1 MCFRASLR
9 GCLILVVSAAFLCHP
24 TIQQALKPPLVID
37 HNSSHTALY
46 RMNKL
51 LTLPRSSRS
60 AALLTRTLMNF
71 EAARTQMLGQQL
83 RAWEVLD
90 DRVLRAFAET
100 PRENFVPREYR
111 DLAFAD
117 VEIPLG
123 HGQHM
128 LAPKVEGRIA
138 QALQVERIDDV
149 LVIGTGSGYLTAC
162 LARLAKHVTSVDI
175 FPDFIAAAEP
185 KIAACGIRNVKL
197 QVADALTLSDRE
209 RFDAIA
215 VTASVPELDRRF
227 IEMLRT
233 QGRLFVVVG
242 RKPAMEAQLLT
253 LQPDGTTTT
262 TSLFETVLTPLI
274 NAERPEPFVL

>member
-1 MCFRASLR
+1 
-9 GCLILVVSAAFLCHP
+9 
-24 TIQQALKPPLVID
+24 
-37 HNSSHTALY
+37 
-46 RMNKL
+46 
-51 LTLPRSSRS
+51 
-60 AALLTRTLMNF
+60 MNF
-71 EAARTQMLGQQL
+71 DVARTQMLGQQL

-90 DRVLRAFAET
+90 ERVLRAFAET
-100 PRENFVPREYR
+100 PREDFVPREYR

-117 VEIPLG
+117 AEIPLG
-123 HGQHM
+123 HGQTM

-149 LVIGTGSGYLTAC
+149 LVVGTGSGYFTAC
-162 LARLAKHVTSVDI
+162 LARLAKRVTSVDI
-175 FPDFIAAAEP
+175 FPDFVAAAQP
-185 KIAACGIRNVKL
+185 KIAACGIRNVELK
-197 QVADALTLSDRE
+197 VADVLTWSDRE

-215 VTASVPELDRRF
+215 VTSSMPELDPRF
-227 IEMLRT
+227 VEMLRT

-253 LQPDGTTTT
+253 LQPTGRTAT